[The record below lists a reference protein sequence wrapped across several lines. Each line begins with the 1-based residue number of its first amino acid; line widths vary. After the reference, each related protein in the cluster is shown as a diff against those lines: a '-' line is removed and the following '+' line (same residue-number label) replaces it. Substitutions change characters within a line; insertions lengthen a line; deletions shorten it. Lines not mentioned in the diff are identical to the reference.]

1 MRQLSSIVIL
11 ETSFHL
17 FRELLD
23 IGTMNNIYIY
33 VIILYIPPQQWYP
46 SFRAPST
53 HPTPSV
59 AVATSSSSLEG
70 PPRQVDRGL
79 RIPDKNHIAGE
90 DNGLNMGWWSYG
102 ILNDIKWTYP
112 WNLTCGYQPT
122 LTSLQIESASDISPC
137 TTTRKVGFLKYTAA
151 DIKIDISIKFQLCF
165 VFGFVWTFCERTKN
179 AILRVRAMITVT
191 TVFYEELL

>member
-23 IGTMNNIYIY
+23 IGTMNNIYIYIY

-59 AVATSSSSLEG
+59 AVATSSSSLED
-70 PPRQVDRGL
+70 PPRQVNHGL
-79 RIPDKNHIAGE
+79 RIPDKNISIAGE
-90 DNGLNMGWWSYG
+90 DHGLNVGW
-102 ILNDIKWTYP
+102 
-112 WNLTCGYQPT
+112 
-122 LTSLQIESASDISPC
+122 
-137 TTTRKVGFLKYTAA
+137 
-151 DIKIDISIKFQLCF
+151 
-165 VFGFVWTFCERTKN
+165 
-179 AILRVRAMITVT
+179 
-191 TVFYEELL
+191 